1 MFVSQVLFDLSDSA
15 VDREQLLDY
24 VRAESVD
31 MFAAMPGLRL
41 KLWIA
46 DDASQTWGAIYLWES
61 REACLAAGPMPGRA
75 AELIGHGP
83 AKVLDF
89 DVEASVEG
97 IFTSAQL
104 SRAGRAFTG

>member
-1 MFVSQVLFDLSDSA
+1 M
-15 VDREQLLDY
+15 R
-24 VRAESVD
+24 
-31 MFAAMPGLRL
+31 
-41 KLWIA
+41 
-46 DDASQTWGAIYLWES
+46 
-61 REACLAAGPMPGRA
+61 GRA